1 MERSYSNPY
10 RHWRSGFLLEVA
22 VFVGFLVT
30 LAVLAFVV
38 ARLAG

>member
-10 RHWRSGFLLEVA
+10 RHWISGFLLEVA
-22 VFVGFLVT
+22 VFLGFLVA
-30 LAVLAFVV
+30 LAALAFVV

>member
-10 RHWRSGFLLEVA
+10 RHWISGFLLEVA
-22 VFVGFLVT
+22 VFLGFLMA
-30 LAVLAFVV
+30 LASLAFVV